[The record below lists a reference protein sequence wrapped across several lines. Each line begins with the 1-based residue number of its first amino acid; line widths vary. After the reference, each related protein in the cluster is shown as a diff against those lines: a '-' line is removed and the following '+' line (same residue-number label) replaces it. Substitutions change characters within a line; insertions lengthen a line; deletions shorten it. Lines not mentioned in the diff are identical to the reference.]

1 MEEFLPYLKSQGW
14 QCVTVSEM
22 FAAQGKTMQ
31 AGVVYDYVK

>member
-22 FAAQGKTMQ
+22 FKAQGKTMQ
-31 AGVVYDYVK
+31 AGQLYNECK